1 MSKYDKHSKK
11 EHFKRKWK
19 QNNEYQKNLTFEKQ
33 NRENISKI
41 QEDIQ
46 PEHRKL
52 RRKITHK
59 TLVANEGL
67 SINDTTNKKNKGEN
81 RKNYGYV
88 FCNSCS
94 FEAKCICAS
103 KELKRE
109 KTRKCFI
116 CGGILTF
123 TFTQKIVC

>member
-1 MSKYDKHSKK
+1 MSRK

-67 SINDTTNKKNKGEN
+67 SINDTTNKKIKEKIEGILDMYFVIVVLLKQNVFVQ
-81 RKNYGYV
+81 RKN
-88 FCNSCS
+88 
-94 FEAKCICAS
+94 
-103 KELKRE
+103 
-109 KTRKCFI
+109 
-116 CGGILTF
+116 
-123 TFTQKIVC
+123 